1 MKTKHESPFTALRRG
16 VLVRALGM
24 AFAVWLGGLASEGH
38 AATSL
43 VWTNVV
49 DGTFSSAGNWSP
61 LQAPVAGDSTAFTN
75 SASYTVT
82 FTADALNMN
91 SNYFNGKAGTITL
104 DLGAYTWG
112 LTNAANSNGRGA
124 FVVGQAAGSTATVY
138 LARGSLVVTNAANTA
153 RLVVGGSGIGS
164 FFITN
169 GAVRAN
175 LTSVGDYTGS
185 RGTLVVSGMGVTY
198 SNSSDLKLGPS
209 GSDNSLTVSNGAAL
223 QVGGTFIV
231 GSSSSPNNS
240 MLINDGALRVGSYLT
255 LGASS
260 ANNSMLIAG
269 SNALVTA
276 NGAFVGSSGAN
287 NSLTISNGGQLTSG
301 ADIKIGY
308 QAGGSNNTVT
318 VVDPGSV
325 LNVGASSVYV
335 GGDAAG
341 SSVMSNVLF
350 VSKGGQVLA
359 GKMQAGTTTGG
370 SNSVV
375 ITSGGLVQV
384 AANGLV
390 ASSAAGNTIS
400 NDGGIFQFTVVN
412 PPVTPNG
419 FGRITLNNGTISF
432 RGIATANVQG
442 SMGGSTVTNILFSGA
457 NTFRLNNA
465 SNTSASAQ
473 NYTFGYT
480 AANPSNYAGLEMIN
494 GGTAWK
500 SAWLNISSNSGSLR
514 ISNTSASILGV
525 LTNSGTIRVVNAT
538 ATFASNVVLDAG
550 SYTFAGA
557 TNTFASGL
565 TISSGALFGGS
576 GRVVH
581 NGVTNAGTLAPG
593 NSPGTMTFSSN
604 LTLLG
609 TSKLVLEIGTNG
621 LDYDHLIVEGTLTKG
636 GTVLVTNLGY
646 TFVGGEV
653 FNFID
658 ATNFS
663 GTFASWTLPTLA
675 DGMTWYTDA
684 FETEGLLS
692 VIAIPEPSPFLAVAA
707 GLGLLTFLR
716 ARSRKA

>member
-1 MKTKHESPFTALRRG
+1 
-16 VLVRALGM
+16 M
-24 AFAVWLGGLASEGH
+24 AFAIWLGGLAPEGH
-38 AATSL
+38 AASL
-43 VWTNVV
+43 FWNSTL
-49 DGTFSSAGNWSP
+49 DGTFSDTGNWSP
-61 LQAPVAGDSTAFTN
+61 SQAPAAGDSTFFTN

-82 FTADALNMN
+82 FTANALDMN
-91 SNYFNGKAGTITL
+91 SNYFSGKAGTVTL
-104 DLGAYTWG
+104 DLGAFTWG
-112 LTNAANSNGRGA
+112 LTNGSALAGRGA
-124 FVVGQAAGSTATVY
+124 FVVGQVAGSTATVY
-138 LARGSLVVTNAANTA
+138 LARGSLVVTNAAGTA
-153 RLVVGGSGIGS
+153 RLVVGGNGIGS

-175 LTSVGDYTGS
+175 ATSVGDNTGS
-185 RGTLVVSGMGVTY
+185 RGTLVVSGTGVIYTNT
-198 SNSSDLKLGPS
+198 STLKLGASSS
-209 GSDNSLTVSNGAAL
+209 GNSLTVSNSAAL
-223 QVGGTFIV
+223 QVGGALTV
-231 GSSSSPNNS
+231 GSSSSAGNS
-240 MLINDGALRVGSYLT
+240 MLINDAALQVGGIFTMGS
-255 LGASS
+255 SS

-269 SNALVTA
+269 SNALVTLA
-276 NGAFVGSSGAN
+276 AAGAFVGSSGAN
-287 NSLTISNGGQLTSG
+287 NSLTISNGGQLTQSG
-301 ADIKIGY
+301 ADMKIGFNPG
-308 QAGGSNNTVT
+308 ASNNTVT
-318 VVDPGSV
+318 VVDLGSV
-325 LNVGASSVYV
+325 LNVGANSVYV

-359 GKMQAGTTTGG
+359 GKVQAGTTTGG

-384 AANGLV
+384 AANGLA

-412 PPVTPNG
+412 PTVTPNG
-419 FGRITLNNGTISF
+419 YGRITLNNGTISF

-465 SNTSASAQ
+465 SNTSPSPASSQ

-494 GGTAWK
+494 AGTAWK
-500 SAWLNISSNSGSLR
+500 SAWLAISNNGSML
-514 ISNTSASILGV
+514 ISNTSASIQGV
-525 LTNSGTIRVVNAT
+525 LSNSGTIRVVNAT

-636 GTVLVTNLGY
+636 GTVLVTNLGW
-646 TFVGGEV
+646 TLAVGNT
-653 FNFID
+653 FNFWD
-658 ATNFS
+658 ATLTNGSFLS
-663 GTFASWTLPTLA
+663 TNLWILPDLA
-675 DGMTWYTDA
+675 DGLMWDTTQ
-684 FETEGLLS
+684 FEGFGIMR
-692 VIAIPEPSPFLAVAA
+692 VIAIPEPSATLAVGA
-707 GLGLLTFLR
+707 GLALLAFLR